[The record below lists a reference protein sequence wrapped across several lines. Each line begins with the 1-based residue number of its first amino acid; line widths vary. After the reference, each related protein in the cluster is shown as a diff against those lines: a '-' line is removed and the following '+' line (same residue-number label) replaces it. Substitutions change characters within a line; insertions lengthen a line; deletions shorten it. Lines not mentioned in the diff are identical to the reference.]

1 MATVLKIGNII
12 TLAIAL
18 QINDAAAK
26 PAEFKFKLTAKRMS
40 AQEWDEHFAP
50 NQNNPKT
57 VREFLLERITG
68 WEGQTLVIDDQTNQ
82 PAPFTPEN
90 FDLMLGVLGV
100 QDVVFQTYLLEVRKA
115 AAPEAKAKN

>member
-1 MATVLKIGNII
+1 MASVLKIGAII
-12 TLAIAL
+12 ALSIAL

-26 PAEFKFKLTAKRMS
+26 PAEFKFKLTAKRMTTE
-40 AQEWDEHFAP
+40 EWNEHFGP
-50 NQNNPKT
+50 GQNNPKT

-90 FDLMLGVLGV
+90 FDIMLGVLGV
-100 QDVVFQTYLLEVRKA
+100 PEVIFQSYLREVIKA